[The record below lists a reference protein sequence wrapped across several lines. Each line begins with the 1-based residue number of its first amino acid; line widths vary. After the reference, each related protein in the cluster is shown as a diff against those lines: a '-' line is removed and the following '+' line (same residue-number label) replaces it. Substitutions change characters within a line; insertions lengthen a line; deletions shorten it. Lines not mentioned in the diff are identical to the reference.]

1 MIRRLLVTD
10 APATTG
16 SETDTT
22 TNAPISPTIGPS
34 QQREGG
40 SGGGGVTGGGSGG
53 GATNFGGDGMARP
66 VPGSSNSGG
75 NTSGHQSPSSRS
87 PRRYE

>member
-16 SETDTT
+16 TETETA
-22 TNAPISPTIGPS
+22 NAPVSPTIGPS
-34 QQREGG
+34 HQRG
-40 SGGGGVTGGGSGG
+40 GGGGVTGGGGATHFGG
-53 GATNFGGDGMARP
+53 GEGMARP

-75 NTSGHQSPSSRS
+75 NTSGHQSPSSKS
-87 PRRYE
+87 PRRFE